1 MENISMLFA
10 LTAGMLSFFSP
21 CIFPLIPAYVANLTG
36 SHIQSEKV
44 NVSKRILMS
53 RSIYFILGFS
63 LIFMLMGVSASA
75 LGQLF
80 SEHRGVLEKVSGFL
94 IIVFGLQMAGILS
107 LRFLMMEKRFQAST
121 TGKKKSN
128 WSSFVLG
135 LAFGTGWTPC
145 VGLALS
151 SILLLAGSADTMYS
165 GLTLLMIYSLG
176 LGIPF
181 LVISWLITY
190 SLGVVKSVNKVL
202 PKLSLIN
209 GWILI
214 FMGLLLFTG
223 QFQKIS
229 AWLATFT
236 PFVY

>member
-21 CIFPLIPAYVANLTG
+21 CIFPLISAYVANLTG

-44 NVSKRILMS
+44 IVSKRILMS

-63 LIFMLMGVSASA
+63 VIFMLMGASASA

-80 SEHRGVLEKVSGFL
+80 SEYRDVLEKVSGFL
-94 IIVFGLQMAGILS
+94 IIIFGLQMAGILS
-107 LRFLMMEKRFQAST
+107 LRFLMMEKRFQART
-121 TGKKKSN
+121 TGKKSN

-151 SILLLAGSADTMYS
+151 SILLFSGSADTMYS

-190 SLGVVKSVNKVL
+190 SLGVVKKVNKLL
-202 PKLSLIN
+202 PRLSLIN

-223 QFQKIS
+223 QLQKIS

>member
-1 MENISMLFA
+1 MENISLLFA
-10 LTAGMLSFFSP
+10 FTAGMLSFFSP

-36 SHIQSEKV
+36 SHIESDKV
-44 NVSKRILMS
+44 VVSKRILMF

-63 LIFMLMGVSASA
+63 VIFMLMGASAST

-80 SEHRGVLEKVSGFL
+80 SEHRSLLEKVSGFL
-94 IIVFGLQMAGILS
+94 IIVFGMQMAGILTFK
-107 LRFLMMEKRFQAST
+107 FLMLEKRFHAKTS
-121 TGKKKSN
+121 GKKSN

-135 LAFGTGWTPC
+135 VAFGTGWTPC

-165 GLTLLMIYSLG
+165 GLFLLMIYSLG

-181 LVISWLITY
+181 LIISWLITY
-190 SLGVVKSVNKVL
+190 SLSVVKRVNKFL
-202 PKLSLIN
+202 LRLSLVS

-223 QFQKIS
+223 QLQKIS

-236 PFVY
+236 PFGY

>member
-44 NVSKRILMS
+44 IVSKRILMF

-63 LIFMLMGVSASA
+63 VIFMLMGASASA

-80 SEHRGVLEKVSGFL
+80 SEYRDVVEKVSGFL

-107 LRFLMMEKRFQAST
+107 LRFLMMEKRFHAST
-121 TGKKKSN
+121 TGKKSN

-145 VGLALS
+145 VGLVLS

-190 SLGVVKSVNKVL
+190 SLGVVKKVNKLL
-202 PKLSLIN
+202 PRLSLIN

-223 QFQKIS
+223 QLQKIS

>member
-1 MENISMLFA
+1 MENISLFFA
-10 LTAGMLSFFSP
+10 FTAGILSFFSP

-36 SHIQSEKV
+36 SHIQTGKV
-44 NVSKRILMS
+44 VVSKRILMF

-63 LIFMLMGVSASA
+63 IIFMLMGASASA

-80 SEHRGVLEKVSGFL
+80 SEHRGILEKVSGFL
-94 IIVFGLQMAGILS
+94 IIVFGMQMAGILS
-107 LRFLMMEKRFQAST
+107 LRFLMMEKRFQVESKT
-121 TGKKKSN
+121 EKSN

-165 GLTLLMIYSLG
+165 GLFLLMIYSLG

-181 LVISWLITY
+181 LIISWIITY
-190 SLGVVKSVNKVL
+190 SLGVVSKVNKML
-202 PKLSLIN
+202 PRLSLIN

-214 FMGLLLFTG
+214 GMGLLLFTG
-223 QFQKIS
+223 QLQKIS